1 MSGDGEGFGRAS
13 RLSTALVMGFCLLIE
28 GLLQAMNALPVVAR
42 SSLAT
47 TGDAESTAQAGVV
60 PEPGEERSEVVAIF
74 KKKPVRPWSM
84 RDLKP
89 PTRLA
94 MTGLPALQ
102 ASRTTMPKGSC
113 MEGRTKT
120 SQAW

>member
-1 MSGDGEGFGRAS
+1 VGGEGKGWRGTAGAGGVAA
-13 RLSTALVMGFCLLIE
+13 ALVMGF
-28 GLLQAMNALPVVAR
+28 GLLVEGFLEAMDALPVV
-42 SSLAT
+42 
-47 TGDAESTAQAGVV
+47 TGGGFPAAGGAEGAAEAGVV
-60 PEPGEERSEVVAIF
+60 AQTGEEGGEVVAIF
-74 KKKPVRPWSM
+74 K
-84 RDLKP
+84 P
-89 PTRLA
+89 PTRLV